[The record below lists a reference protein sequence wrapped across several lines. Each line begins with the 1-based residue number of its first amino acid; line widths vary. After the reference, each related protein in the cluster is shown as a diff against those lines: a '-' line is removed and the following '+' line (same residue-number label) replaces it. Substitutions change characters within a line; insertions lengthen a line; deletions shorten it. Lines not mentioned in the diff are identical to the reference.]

1 MTEMLLCYCTHRCVV
16 VIVST
21 EAVDTM
27 DLARVRRRRRSVVRD
42 FTVTALQPTVFIS
55 DDNLISCCLS
65 RLICIDEFTYRS
77 IFGKVFAKYFL
88 KIVVHE
94 DKHIPQRCLFYFC
107 PKLPIFDVIFEK

>member
-1 MTEMLLCYCTHRCVV
+1 MDGGDCLFNFKILQIILMILFMQATDDIITSQLCNINVDKF
-16 VIVST
+16 IV
-21 EAVDTM
+21 M
-27 DLARVRRRRRSVVRD
+27 
-42 FTVTALQPTVFIS
+42 VFIIS

-94 DKHIPQRCLFYFC
+94 NKHIPQRCLFYFC